1 MAAPDEST
9 PNPPAGQV
17 ARRRRSPRFVALV
30 AEQFGGGLYRYLLS
44 RVSHRQAAEDLAQ
57 EVYLRLLR
65 FADQE
70 LVQSPENYVYR
81 VAFNVLHEFRLHQR
95 RNPVQFDSPAVTELE
110 SMLPDDA
117 PTSEQMYEQHDREQQ
132 LEAVLEKLPSMQRA
146 VFLLAVRHDLPHE
159 EIASRLGIS
168 LHTVRKYLYR
178 ALHYC
183 RTQMIKQNRTS
194 AP

>member
-1 MAAPDEST
+1 MVPPTESNPAQPAGEST
-9 PNPPAGQV
+9 E
-17 ARRRRSPRFVALV
+17 RRRSPRFVALV

-44 RVSHRQAAEDLAQ
+44 RVSHHQAAEDLAQ

-70 LVQSPENYVYR
+70 LVQSPENYLYR

-95 RNPVQFDSPAVTELE
+95 RNPVQFDSTTVAELE

-117 PTSEQMYEQHDREQQ
+117 PTSEQVYEQHDREDQ
-132 LEAVLEKLPSMQRA
+132 LEAVLAKLPPMQRA

-159 EIASRLGIS
+159 EIATRLGIS

-178 ALHYC
+178 TLHYC
-183 RTQMIKQNRTS
+183 RTQMISQNRTS